1 MAHMGSSIAL
11 LLLMIFVSTST
22 STAAT
27 FTCNSTAKCRSLV
40 GYPSPNTTS
49 ISTIQN
55 LFNIKN
61 LRTLLAAND
70 LPASTGKNYTIQENQ
85 VLKIPIPCVCSN
97 NTGVSDKMPVYTIKK
112 DDGLYHIATDV
123 FGRLVT
129 SSEIQ
134 VANNIPNADL
144 IIEGQNLTIP
154 LPCSCDSVNN
164 QKVVHYAHV
173 VAEGSTLEAIA
184 QQFGTNTDTLVQL
197 NGNGTLK
204 AGTAID
210 VPLQAC
216 NSSVKTDSLDSPLLV
231 ANGTSVYTANNCV
244 KCKCDAANNYTL
256 QCEPANLQGFNCS
269 SMLCDGSESL
279 LLGNTTI
286 SGCNQMT
293 CAYAGYA
300 SNQTIFTTL
309 NTLST
314 CPAPNSNNASKLGLN
329 SNFVISIILSLLYLY
344 LSR

>member
-1 MAHMGSSIAL
+1 
-11 LLLMIFVSTST
+11 
-22 STAAT
+22 
-27 FTCNSTAKCRSLV
+27 
-40 GYPSPNTTS
+40 
-49 ISTIQN
+49 
-55 LFNIKN
+55 
-61 LRTLLAAND
+61 
-70 LPASTGKNYTIQENQ
+70 
-85 VLKIPIPCVCSN
+85 
-97 NTGVSDKMPVYTIKK
+97 MPVYTIKK

-210 VPLQAC
+210 VPLQ
-216 NSSVKTDSLDSPLLV
+216 
-231 ANGTSVYTANNCV
+231 GI
-244 KCKCDAANNYTL
+244 
-256 QCEPANLQGFNCS
+256 
-269 SMLCDGSESL
+269 L
-279 LLGNTTI
+279 LLRI
-286 SGCNQMT
+286 CLLFLFFLLLS
-293 CAYAGYA
+293 A
-300 SNQTIFTTL
+300 SFCDKTL
-309 NTLST
+309 
-314 CPAPNSNNASKLGLN
+314 A
-329 SNFVISIILSLLYLY
+329 VD
-344 LSR
+344 